1 MGIWFYFHNVCVCV
15 WIWWGG
21 ETAWVW
27 SFPMKCSIEQRQ
39 RRGQPQIRCY
49 TKQSNIHLFEG
60 IKSHSRS
67 WYWFRVFF
75 FSLFLFSHTQSEQLN
90 LFRSFHSDIWLQK
103 FEIEIMIRR
112 IDCRGEAGR
121 YPPISYPLHWLI
133 GILAYIIHSA
143 CCRQPR
149 KNRVTNRSDNLKTK
163 KYRCWLS
170 SFNSNLFIIFIHS
183 FRVFSSNI
191 AKWHFLAV
199 PEPLQRVQWYAVA
212 IFFFFFNIHIPRIR
226 WSSNA

>member
-121 YPPISYPLHWLI
+121 YPPTSSITLTHWYPCVHNSFCVLH
-133 GILAYIIHSA
+133 
-143 CCRQPR
+143 
-149 KNRVTNRSDNLKTK
+149 TTK
-163 KYRCWLS
+163 KKYS
-170 SFNSNLFIIFIHS
+170 HKSFRQLEDKEISMLALFFQQQFIHYFHS
-183 FRVFSSNI
+183 FISSVQLEYRKMAFSCGPWTTSTSSMI
-191 AKWHFLAV
+191 CGCH
-199 PEPLQRVQWYAVA
+199 
-212 IFFFFFNIHIPRIR
+212 FFFFFNIHIPRIR